1 MSATTS
7 NDDITR
13 SRDALDVVPNAGSTF
28 ANSGTSIIEASTNP
42 NNNDSHTPSI
52 LSTSRSVVAARSSV
66 GQQQD
71 GIAQPIIKSSSSA
84 QQSRPVA
91 STTMQFQSWKPHP
104 FDVFHGS
111 SKNSGNEYFT
121 SLVKQHLQNYTLAQK
136 CNNEDL
142 RRAIADK
149 IISDV
154 EEKGGHFLGPF
165 PAAARQR
172 KQKSLLLTS
181 PPPLLTKERQY
192 KKVHRCML
200 RRIKASENKKKR
212 PASALTYPPSSTTNS
227 TAAATPRIRT
237 ILYTPSP
244 PTLSPQKRRRT
255 ISTKFRAA
263 VKAGMKQAMTHPNP
277 PSSSNSYSIG
287 ITEETVDT
295 SNSNSNNYSNSRCS
309 ASARNAS
316 DDTTPH
322 NSYIN
327 GVGNDSS
334 DETQSFKHNQQDVV
348 NDTLSKKEEPKEDSD
363 TSVQESASSACLS
376 PHNSDSPQ
384 SQSNYLSLREV
395 LEPPKTPFNN
405 EKTRNSST
413 MSSISSMPSTP
424 SRGSITRQ
432 GLFLSPPSTP
442 LKRNKSCRDDTG
454 FNVARTDFLGF
465 PKENLLSPG
474 SVSAWNS
481 FLVAPRSPMIDISFE
496 SNMQENILEYDNE
509 HSPGFLE
516 SPIGWPT
523 VFGGSANGDDTS
535 ILACSLMNGMMIQT
549 PSLGPYPSP
558 SANLRRISVATTA
571 TNIALQQHPT
581 PSRTRQSSTP
591 VYEMGQSQSFSW
603 TCEVSSMDD
612 TLKSLRINLSKV
624 YSGESPMQGTI
635 MMDPVGKNNR
645 IKDSVLSP
653 IDRNLFPPSNALK
666 KGRATAYSSPR
677 GMGVGML
684 SGNYETWA
692 SNDEDHVMQMM
703 P

>member
-1 MSATTS
+1 MSATIS
-7 NDDITR
+7 NDDIAP

-28 ANSGTSIIEASTNP
+28 GNSDTSIIEASTNS

-52 LSTSRSVVAARSSV
+52 LSTSHSVVAARRV
-66 GQQQD
+66 VPQD
-71 GIAQPIIKSSSSA
+71 GIAGQPPITNSSNA

-91 STTMQFQSWKPHP
+91 STTTQLQSWKPHP

-154 EEKGGHFLGPF
+154 EKKGGHFLGPF
-165 PAAARQR
+165 PAARQR
-172 KQKSLLLTS
+172 KQKSILFTS
-181 PPPLLTKERQY
+181 PPPLLNKERQY

-200 RRIKASENKKKR
+200 RRIKAASENEKKR

-227 TAAATPRIRT
+227 TAAAPPRIRT

-263 VKAGMKQAMTHPNP
+263 VKAGMKQAMMDPNP

-295 SNSNSNNYSNSRCS
+295 TNSNSNYYSNSRCS

-322 NSYIN
+322 NSNSN

-334 DETQSFKHNQQDVV
+334 DETQSFKHKQEDEV
-348 NDTLSKKEEPKEDSD
+348 NDALSKKETKEDSD
-363 TSVQESASSACLS
+363 TSVEECASSACLS
-376 PHNSDSPQ
+376 PHKSDSPQ

-395 LEPPKTPFNN
+395 LEPPQTPFNN

-424 SRGSITRQ
+424 CRGSITRQ

-465 PKENLLSPG
+465 PKETLLSPG

-523 VFGGSANGDDTS
+523 VAGGSANGDDTS

-571 TNIALQQHPT
+571 TNIALQHTT

-635 MMDPVGKNNR
+635 MMDPVGKNNS

-666 KGRATAYSSPR
+666 KVRATAYSSPR
-677 GMGVGML
+677 GKGVGML